1 MNDANKIESIVIN
14 CISNYINTIGNNETI
29 VTSSTILI
37 GSEAILD
44 SIGLVNV
51 IVDIEG
57 ELAINDINVT
67 LTSEKAMSRKV
78 SPFRSVSSIVSFINE
93 CINEQ

>member
-1 MNDANKIESIVIN
+1 MENKDKIELIIIK
-14 CISNYINTIGNNETI
+14 CISDYLDTIGNNETV
-29 VTSSTILI
+29 VTNSTTLI
-37 GSEAILD
+37 GSDAILD

-57 ELAINDINVT
+57 ELAMNDINVT
-67 LTSEKAMSRKV
+67 LTSDKAMSRKV
-78 SPFRSVSSIVSFINE
+78 SPFRSVSTIVAFINE

>member
-1 MNDANKIESIVIN
+1 MENKDQIELVVIK
-14 CISNYINTIGNNETI
+14 CVTDYLKTIGNNETL
-29 VTSSTILI
+29 VTSSTNLI
-37 GSEAILD
+37 GSDAILD

-51 IVDIEG
+51 IVDVEG
-57 ELAINDINVT
+57 ELAMNDINVT

-78 SPFRSVSSIVSFINE
+78 SPFRSVGSIVAFINE

>member
-1 MNDANKIESIVIN
+1 MENKDQIELIIIKCVTD
-14 CISNYINTIGNNETI
+14 YLETIGNNETL
-29 VTSSTILI
+29 VTSSTNLI
-37 GSEAILD
+37 GSDAILD

-57 ELAINDINVT
+57 ELAMNDINVT

-78 SPFRSVSSIVSFINE
+78 SPFRSVGSIVAFINE
-93 CINEQ
+93 CINEH

>member
-1 MNDANKIESIVIN
+1 MESKDQIELIIIN
-14 CISNYINTIGNNETI
+14 CVTNYLDTIGNNETL
-29 VTSSTILI
+29 VTSRTNLL
-37 GSEAILD
+37 GSDAILD

-57 ELAINDINVT
+57 ELAMNDINVI

-78 SPFRSVSSIVSFINE
+78 SPFRSVSSIVAFINE

>member
-1 MNDANKIESIVIN
+1 MENKDQIELIIIKCVID
-14 CISNYINTIGNNETI
+14 YLETIGNNETL
-29 VTSSTILI
+29 VTSSTNLI
-37 GSEAILD
+37 GSDAILD

-57 ELAINDINVT
+57 ELAMNDINVT

-78 SPFRSVSSIVSFINE
+78 SPFRSVGSIVAFINE

>member
-57 ELAINDINVT
+57 ELAMNDINVT
-67 LTSEKAMSRKV
+67 LTSDKAMSRKV
-78 SPFRSVSSIVSFINE
+78 SPFRSVSTIVAFINE